1 MINHRRTAV
10 LSRLPVLLRIIF
22 RPNFIYLNFISLT
35 VFSTSASHLLYVSID
50 VSFPA
55 FGEERCPGGEVLL
68 ELGVGLLLAAV
79 AAAGGAA
86 PGQLEGGGFLRAVGL
101 VFHHDYS

>member
-1 MINHRRTAV
+1 M
-10 LSRLPVLLRIIF
+10 SRLPVLLRIIF
-22 RPNFIYLNFISLT
+22 KPNFKYLNFFISLT
-35 VFSTSASHLLYVSID
+35 VFFSTSASHLLYVSID

-101 VFHHDYS
+101 VFHHDCG